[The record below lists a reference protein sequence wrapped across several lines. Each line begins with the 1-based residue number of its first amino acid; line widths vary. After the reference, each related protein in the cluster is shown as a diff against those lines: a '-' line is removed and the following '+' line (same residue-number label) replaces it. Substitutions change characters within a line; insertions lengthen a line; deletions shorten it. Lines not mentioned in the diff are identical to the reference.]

1 MYSHTLLKPD
11 GRQLTLY
18 SRYPIP
24 ENITATSPSNEPVQA
39 NPHLRWHPLRGEWVA
54 YASHRQGRTF
64 MPPPEYNP
72 LAPTSNTKFP
82 TELPQGKYDVAVFC
96 NRFPSMSLAAHN
108 PPTSI
113 VETLPA
119 NGDCEVVVFTQNP
132 HASLSSLE
140 LDHLDLLLQVWGDRT
155 SVLGTNP
162 HIQYVLPFE
171 NKGVEVGV
179 TLHHPHGQIYAYPF
193 IPPVPARMLEQQ
205 RRFYQENQRSL
216 LEDLIQQEITENKRI
231 IYQDEYAVAFV
242 PVCARYPYEVWITPI
257 QAVPSFDQLT
267 PEQRWG
273 LARALKTVTLKYD
286 GLWNRPFPYL
296 MAWFAAPTDGEA
308 HPETHLHAEFYPP
321 YRTSNKL
328 KYLAGTELAAGM
340 FVNDAL
346 PEEKAKE
353 LQAVAVN
360 IEFQALLEI

>member
-1 MYSHTLLKPD
+1 MYSHKLLKPD

-18 SRYPIP
+18 GRHPIA
-24 ENITATSPSNEPVQA
+24 ENIAATSPSNEPVQA

-72 LAPTSNTKFP
+72 LAPTSNPEFP
-82 TELPQGKYDVAVFC
+82 TELPQGKYDVAVFD
-96 NRFPSMSLAAHN
+96 NRFPSMTVVAQN
-108 PPTSI
+108 PPDCI
-113 VETLPA
+113 VDTLPA
-119 NGDCEVVVFTQNP
+119 NGACEVVVFTQDAQ
-132 HASLSSLE
+132 ASLSSLE
-140 LDHLDLLLQVWGDRT
+140 LEHLDLLLQVWGDRT
-155 SVLGTNP
+155 RELGANP
-162 HIQYVLPFE
+162 QIQYVLPFE

-193 IPPVPARMLEQQ
+193 IPPVPAKMLERQRWYYREHQQ
-205 RRFYQENQRSL
+205 GL
-216 LEDLIQQEITENKRI
+216 LADLIQQEIADKQRI
-231 IYQDEYAVAFV
+231 IYQDENAIAFV
-242 PVCARYPYEVWITPI
+242 PVCARYPYEVWIAPI
-257 QAVPSFDQLT
+257 QPVSSFIELT

-273 LARALKTVTLKYD
+273 LAKALKTVTLKYD

-296 MAWFAAPTDGEA
+296 MAWFQAPTDA
-308 HPETHLHAEFYPP
+308 LSHPEAHLHAELYPP
-321 YRTSNKL
+321 YRTKEKL

-340 FVNDAL
+340 FANDAL

-360 IEFQALLEI
+360 IEMPTLV